1 MAAALAGG
9 IYAERWLRLHE
20 QEYLLW
26 ISILLC
32 AAAIALRLR
41 RHAGALAFALL
52 GTALVGSFFLFH
64 WRHARPPEDIANLVD
79 AGRVDL
85 SEPAR
90 LTGWIAQAT
99 LRRGRD
105 ETYLLRLEE
114 VESLQRIWPASGT
127 IRLRHFILDSFEPR
141 LSLRYGERVSVLAR
155 LRLVRGFLNP
165 GSFDRQGRARRQG
178 VLFYASIKAAEL
190 VERLPDQLG
199 SRQPGSRQPGS
210 RQPGS
215 RWMAAL
221 DGLRRALLDRLDA
234 LFPMPSQ
241 ANGLLRALLFGD
253 RSGLDRRVLEN
264 FRKSGAYHALV
275 VSGLHTAAVAGFL
288 LLLLRLFRLPP
299 LPATLLALAGLA
311 GYVALVGKSVPTQR
325 AAVMIGLYLLARLI
339 YRERAL
345 LNTIAAAA
353 LLLLILHPADLNDA
367 GFQLSFFAVLL
378 IAAIAVPWIEQTSA
392 PYRRAVDDLEN
403 RDRELTLAPRQ
414 AQFRIELRMLHDALR
429 EKVPAWLFLPAVR
442 VAFRFYELVVVS
454 LVIQVG
460 FLLPL
465 SVYFY
470 RASWV
475 GVSANLFLV
484 PLLGLVVPLGLAT
497 MLLAL
502 VSETLAGLL
511 AIPLAALL
519 EMMLAA
525 ARWHAGLALASLRV
539 PPPPPWVSA
548 MFLLATALL
557 AGGLLARRARP
568 AAAGALALA
577 VAAVLITWHPFSP
590 QLPQG
595 EVEIT
600 TLDVAQGDALVVV
613 APPGRVMVVDVG
625 GLVARDTGEI
635 ISNYLWSRGIRR
647 IDVLAL
653 THAHHDH
660 VAGLETV
667 MANFQVTELWLP
679 SIPDLEAYQR
689 LQQRARQRDIP
700 VHTYSRGDTARL
712 GEATIAFLSP
722 GPNYQPARRP
732 HNDDSLVM
740 RLSYGRRAA
749 LLAGDVQQTM
759 EMELLRDNGPLQA
772 DWLKVPHHGS
782 KSSSSLEFLS
792 GVGAPYGVIS
802 VAANSRFGHP
812 HPEALERLRDA
823 RVRLFRTDRDG
834 AVTWATDGNRV
845 RLSTFQWERRRATT
859 DLW

>member
-1 MAAALAGG
+1 MPLAAALAGG
-9 IYAERWLRLHE
+9 IYAERWLRLYE

-26 ISILLC
+26 ASILLC
-32 AAAIALRLR
+32 AAAVALRLQ
-41 RHAGALAFALL
+41 RHTGALAFALL
-52 GTALVGSFFLFH
+52 GTALAGSFFLFH
-64 WRHARPPEDIANLVD
+64 WRHARPPEDIANLVE

-90 LTGWIAQAT
+90 LTGWIAQAA

-105 ETYLLRLEE
+105 EIYLLRLEE
-114 VESLQRIWPASGT
+114 VESLRRVWPASGT
-127 IRLRHFILDSFEPR
+127 IRLRHFLLDPFEPR
-141 LSLRYGERVSVLAR
+141 LDLRYGNRVSLLAR
-155 LRLVRGFLNP
+155 LQPVRGFLNP
-165 GSFDRQGRARRQG
+165 GSFDRQARARREG

-190 VERLPDQLG
+190 VERLPG
-199 SRQPGSRQPGS
+199 QPGS

-221 DGLRRALLDRLDA
+221 HGLRRALLDRLDA

-241 ANGLLRALLFGD
+241 ANGLLRAMLFGD

-275 VSGLHTAAVAGFL
+275 VSGLHTAAVAGFF

-299 LPATLLALAGLA
+299 LPATMLALGGLA
-311 GYVALVGKSVPTQR
+311 CYVGLVARSVPTQR

-353 LLLLILHPADLNDA
+353 LLLLMLHSADLNDA
-367 GFQLSFFAVLL
+367 GFQLSFFAMLL

-392 PYRRAVDDLEN
+392 PYRRAVNDLEN

-442 VAFRFYELVVVS
+442 GAFRFYEFVVVS

-460 FLLPL
+460 LLLPL

-470 RASWV
+470 RASWA
-475 GVSANLFLV
+475 GVSANLLLV

-497 MLLAL
+497 LLLAL

-525 ARWHAGLALASLRV
+525 ARWHAGLFLASLRV

-548 MFLLATALL
+548 MFLLATLLL
-557 AGGLLARRARP
+557 AVGLLARRARP

-577 VAAVLITWHPFSP
+577 VAAVLITWHPFPP
-590 QLPQG
+590 QLPQC

-600 TLDVAQGDALVVV
+600 ALDVAQGDALVLL
-613 APPGRVMVVDVG
+613 APPGLVMVVDVG
-625 GLVARDTGEI
+625 GLPGGELAADTGEI
-635 ISNYLWSRGIRR
+635 VSTYLWSRGIRR

-660 VAGLETV
+660 IAGLETV
-667 MANFQVTELWLP
+667 LANFPVGELWLP

-689 LQQRARQRDIP
+689 LQQRAQQRAIP
-700 VHTYSRGDTARL
+700 VRMYSRGDTARL

-722 GPNYQPARRP
+722 GPDYRPARRP

-749 LLAGDVQQTM
+749 LLTGDVQQTT
-759 EMELLRDNGPLQA
+759 EMELLRDNGPARGPVQA

-792 GVGAPYGVIS
+792 EVSAPYGVIS

-812 HPEALERLRDA
+812 HPEALERLRAA

-845 RLSTFQWERRRATT
+845 RLSTFQRERQRAAT

>member
-1 MAAALAGG
+1 M
-9 IYAERWLRLHE
+9 
-20 QEYLLW
+20 
-26 ISILLC
+26 
-32 AAAIALRLR
+32 
-41 RHAGALAFALL
+41 
-52 GTALVGSFFLFH
+52 
-64 WRHARPPEDIANLVD
+64 
-79 AGRVDL
+79 
-85 SEPAR
+85 
-90 LTGWIAQAT
+90 
-99 LRRGRD
+99 
-105 ETYLLRLEE
+105 
-114 VESLQRIWPASGT
+114 
-127 IRLRHFILDSFEPR
+127 
-141 LSLRYGERVSVLAR
+141 
-155 LRLVRGFLNP
+155 
-165 GSFDRQGRARRQG
+165 
-178 VLFYASIKAAEL
+178 
-190 VERLPDQLG
+190 
-199 SRQPGSRQPGS
+199 
-210 RQPGS
+210 
-215 RWMAAL
+215 
-221 DGLRRALLDRLDA
+221 
-234 LFPMPSQ
+234 
-241 ANGLLRALLFGD
+241 
-253 RSGLDRRVLEN
+253 
-264 FRKSGAYHALV
+264 
-275 VSGLHTAAVAGFL
+275 
-288 LLLLRLFRLPP
+288 
-299 LPATLLALAGLA
+299 
-311 GYVALVGKSVPTQR
+311 
-325 AAVMIGLYLLARLI
+325 
-339 YRERAL
+339 
-345 LNTIAAAA
+345 
-353 LLLLILHPADLNDA
+353 LLLILHPADLNDA

-392 PYRRAVDDLEN
+392 PYRRAADDLEN
-403 RDRELTLAPRQ
+403 RDRDFTLAPPQ

-442 VAFRFYELVVVS
+442 VAFRLYELVVVP

-484 PLLGLVVPLGLAT
+484 PLLGLVVPLGVAAL
-497 MLLAL
+497 LLAL

-548 MFLLATALL
+548 MFLLATA
-557 AGGLLARRARP
+557 
-568 AAAGALALA
+568 
-577 VAAVLITWHPFSP
+577 AVLITWHPFSP

-600 TLDVAQGDALVVV
+600 TLDVAQGDALVVLV
-613 APPGRVMVVDVG
+613 PPERVMVVDVG
-625 GLVARDTGEI
+625 GLPGRQVATDTGEI
-635 ISNYLWSRGIRR
+635 VPAYLWSRGIRR
-647 IDVLAL
+647 IEVLAL

-660 VAGLETV
+660 VAVLETV
-667 MANFQVTELWLP
+667 MTNFQVAELWLP

-689 LQQRARQRDIP
+689 LQQRARQRAIP

-712 GEATIAFLSP
+712 GEATVAFLSP

-759 EMELLRDNGPLQA
+759 EMELLRDGRPLQA

-782 KSSSSLEFLS
+782 KSSNSLEFLS

-823 RVRLFRTDRDG
+823 RVRLFRTDLDG

-845 RLSTFQWERRRATT
+845 RLSTFQWDRRRAAI

>member
-1 MAAALAGG
+1 MPVAAALAGG
-9 IYAERWLRLHE
+9 IYDERWLRLHE

-41 RHAGALAFALL
+41 RPAGALAFGLL

-64 WRHARPPEDIANLVD
+64 WRHDRPPEDIANLVD

-90 LTGWIAQAT
+90 LTGWIAQAR

-127 IRLRHFILDSFEPR
+127 IRLQHFILDSFEPR

-155 LRLVRGFLNP
+155 LRPVRGFLNP

-190 VERLPDQLG
+190 VERLSGQ
-199 SRQPGSRQPGS
+199 R
-210 RQPGS
+210 GS

-221 DGLRRALLDRLDA
+221 EGLRRALLDRLDA
-234 LFPMPSQ
+234 LFPIPSQ

-288 LLLLRLFRLPP
+288 LLLPRLFRLPP

-311 GYVALVGKSVPTQR
+311 CYVALVGRSVPTQR

-378 IAAIAVPWIEQTSA
+378 IAAIAVPLIEQTSA
-392 PYRRAVDDLEN
+392 PYRRAVEDLEN
-403 RDRELTLAPRQ
+403 RDRDLTLAPPQ
-414 AQFRIELRMLHDALR
+414 AQFRIELRMLDDALG

-442 VAFRFYELVVVS
+442 GAFRLYELVVVS

-484 PLLGLVVPLGLAT
+484 PLLGLVVPLGMAT
-497 MLLAL
+497 LLLAL

-519 EMMLAA
+519 GMMLAA

-539 PPPPPWVSA
+539 PPPPLWVSA

-557 AGGLLARRARP
+557 AGSLLARRARP
-568 AAAGALALA
+568 VAAGALALA
-577 VAAVLITWHPFSP
+577 AAAVLITWHPFPP

-600 TLDVAQGDALVVV
+600 TLDVAQGDALVVLV
-613 APPGRVMVVDVG
+613 PPERVMVVDVG
-625 GLVARDTGEI
+625 GLPGRQVATDTGEI
-635 ISNYLWSRGIRR
+635 VSAYLWSRGIRR

-653 THAHHDH
+653 NHAHHDH
-660 VAGLETV
+660 MAGLETV
-667 MANFQVTELWLP
+667 MTNFQVAELWLP
-679 SIPDLEAYQR
+679 SIPELEAYQR
-689 LQQRARQRDIP
+689 LQQRARQRAIP

-712 GEATIAFLSP
+712 GEATVAFLSP

-740 RLSYGRRAA
+740 RLSYGWRAA
-749 LLAGDVQQTM
+749 MLAGDVQQTM
-759 EMELLRDNGPLQA
+759 EMEILRDNGPLQA

-782 KSSSSLEFLS
+782 KSSNSLEFLS
-792 GVGAPYGVIS
+792 KVGAPYGVIS

-845 RLSTFQWERRRATT
+845 RLSTFQWERRRAAI

>member
-1 MAAALAGG
+1 MPVAAALAGG

-26 ISILLC
+26 VSILLC
-32 AAAIALRLR
+32 AAAIALRLQ

-52 GTALVGSFFLFH
+52 GTVLVGSFFLFH
-64 WRHARPPEDIANLVD
+64 WRHARPPEDIVNLVD

-90 LTGWIAQAT
+90 LTGWIAQAA

-105 ETYLLRLEE
+105 EIYLLRMEE

-127 IRLRHFILDSFEPR
+127 IRLQHFILDPFEPR
-141 LSLRYGERVSVLAR
+141 LGLRYGERVSVLAR
-155 LRLVRGFLNP
+155 LRPVRGFLNP
-165 GSFDRQGRARRQG
+165 GSFDRQGRASREG
-178 VLFYASIKAAEL
+178 VLFYASIKASEL
-190 VERLPDQLG
+190 VERLSGQGG
-199 SRQPGSRQPGS
+199 SPQR
-210 RQPGS
+210 GS
-215 RWMAAL
+215 RWMAAF

-241 ANGLLRALLFGD
+241 ANGLLRAVLFGD

-311 GYVALVGKSVPTQR
+311 CYVALVAKSVPTQR

-392 PYRRAVDDLEN
+392 PYRRAVDELEN
-403 RDRELTLAPRQ
+403 RDRELTLAPPQ

-429 EKVPAWLFLPAVR
+429 EKVPPWLFQPAVR
-442 VAFRFYELVVVS
+442 VAFRLYELVVVS

-484 PLLGLVVPLGLAT
+484 PLLGLVVPLGVAT

-511 AIPLAALL
+511 AIPLAALR

-557 AGGLLARRARP
+557 AGGLLARRARA

-577 VAAVLITWHPFSP
+577 AAAVLITWHPFSP

-600 TLDVAQGDALVVV
+600 ALDVAQGDALVVL

-625 GLVARDTGEI
+625 GLQGGELATDTGEI
-635 ISNYLWSRGIRR
+635 ISSYLWSRGIRR

-660 VAGLETV
+660 VGGLETV
-667 MANFQVTELWLP
+667 MANFQVAELWLP

-689 LQQRARQRDIP
+689 LQQRARQRAIP
-700 VHTYSRGDTARL
+700 VHTYRRGDTARL
-712 GEATIAFLSP
+712 GEATVAFLSP

-732 HNDDSLVM
+732 HNNDSLVM
-740 RLSYGRRAA
+740 RFNYGRRAA
-749 LLAGDVQQTM
+749 LLTGDVQQTM
-759 EMELLRDNGPLQA
+759 EMELLRDRGPLQA

-782 KSSSSLEFLS
+782 KSSNSLRFLS

-812 HPEALERLRDA
+812 HPEVLQRLRDA

-845 RLSTFQWERRRATT
+845 RLSTFNWERRRAAI

>member
-1 MAAALAGG
+1 MPVAAALAGG

-26 ISILLC
+26 VSILLC
-32 AAAIALRLR
+32 AAAIALRLQ

-52 GTALVGSFFLFH
+52 GTVLVGSFFLFH

-90 LTGWIAQAT
+90 LTGWIAQTA

-105 ETYLLRLEE
+105 ETYLLRMEE

-127 IRLRHFILDSFEPR
+127 IRLQHFILDPFEPR
-141 LSLRYGERVSVLAR
+141 LGLRYGERVSVLAR
-155 LRLVRGFLNP
+155 LRPVRGFLNP
-165 GSFDRQGRARRQG
+165 GSFDRQGRARREG
-178 VLFYASIKAAEL
+178 VLFYASIKASKL
-190 VERLPDQLG
+190 VERLSGPGG
-199 SRQPGSRQPGS
+199 SRQG
-210 RQPGS
+210 GS

-241 ANGLLRALLFGD
+241 ANGLLRAVLFGD

-311 GYVALVGKSVPTQR
+311 CYVALVAKSVPTQR

-378 IAAIAVPWIEQTSA
+378 IAAIALPWIEQTSA

-403 RDRELTLAPRQ
+403 RDRELTLAPSQ

-429 EKVPAWLFLPAVR
+429 ERVPAWLFLPAVR
-442 VAFRFYELVVVS
+442 GAFRLYELVVVS

-470 RASWV
+470 RASWI

-484 PLLGLVVPLGLAT
+484 PLLGLVVPLGVAT

-502 VSETLAGLL
+502 ISETLAGLL
-511 AIPLAALL
+511 AIPLAALV

-539 PPPPPWVSA
+539 PPPPLWLSVV
-548 MFLLATALL
+548 FLLATALL
-557 AGGLLARRARP
+557 ASSLLARRARP

-577 VAAVLITWHPFSP
+577 AAAVLITWHPFPP

-600 TLDVAQGDALVVV
+600 TLDVAQGDALVVL

-625 GLVARDTGEI
+625 GLPGGELATDTGEI
-635 ISNYLWSRGIRR
+635 VSNYLWSRGIRR

-653 THAHHDH
+653 THAHYDH

-667 MANFQVTELWLP
+667 MANFQVAELWLP
-679 SIPDLEAYQR
+679 SIPDLQAYQR
-689 LQQRARQRDIP
+689 LQQRARQRAIP

-712 GEATIAFLSP
+712 GEATVAFLSP

-732 HNDDSLVM
+732 HNNDSLVM
-740 RLSYGRRAA
+740 RLNYGRRAA
-749 LLAGDVQQTM
+749 LLAGDVQQST
-759 EMELLRDNGPLQA
+759 EMELLRDNGPVRA

-792 GVGAPYGVIS
+792 EVDAPYGVIS

-845 RLSTFQWERRRATT
+845 RLGTFQWERRRAAT

>member
-1 MAAALAGG
+1 MPVAAALAGG

-26 ISILLC
+26 ASILLC
-32 AAAIALRLR
+32 AAAIALRLE
-41 RHAGALAFALL
+41 RHTGALAFALL

-64 WRHARPPEDIANLVD
+64 WRHDRTPEDIASLVD

-85 SEPAR
+85 SEPVR
-90 LTGWIAQAT
+90 LTGWIAQAA

-105 ETYLLRLEE
+105 ETYLLRLEQ
-114 VESLQRIWPASGT
+114 VESLQRVWPASGT
-127 IRLRHFILDSFEPR
+127 IRLQHFLLDPFEPR
-141 LSLRYGERVSVLAR
+141 LDLRYGHRVSLLAR
-155 LRLVRGFLNP
+155 LRPVRGFLNP
-165 GSFDRQGRARRQG
+165 GSFDRQARARREG

-190 VERLPDQLG
+190 VEPLPGL
-199 SRQPGSRQPGS
+199 S
-210 RQPGS
+210 GS

-221 DGLRRALLDRLDA
+221 HSLRRALLDRLDA

-241 ANGLLRALLFGD
+241 ANGLLRAVLFGD
-253 RSGLDRRVLEN
+253 RSGLDRRVLED

-299 LPATLLALAGLA
+299 LPATLLALGGVACYVGL
-311 GYVALVGKSVPTQR
+311 VARSVPTQR

-378 IAAIAVPWIEQTSA
+378 IAAIALPWIEQTSA

-403 RDRELTLAPRQ
+403 RDRELTLAPSQ
-414 AQFRIELRMLHDALR
+414 AQFRIELRMLHGALR

-442 VAFRFYELVVVS
+442 GAFRFYELVVVS

-470 RASWV
+470 RASWA

-497 MLLAL
+497 LLLAL
-502 VSETLAGLL
+502 ASETLAGLL
-511 AIPLAALL
+511 AIPLAALV
-519 EMMLAA
+519 EMMQAA
-525 ARWHAGLALASLRV
+525 ARWHAGLFLGSVRV
-539 PPPPPWVSA
+539 PPPPAWVSA
-548 MFLLATALL
+548 MFLLATASL
-557 AGGLLARRARP
+557 AGGLMARRARL
-568 AAAGALALA
+568 AAAGALTLA
-577 VAAVLITWHPFSP
+577 AAAVLITWHPFPP
-590 QLPQG
+590 QLPQR
-595 EVEIT
+595 ELEIT
-600 TLDVAQGDALVVV
+600 ALDVAQGDALVVL
-613 APPGRVMVVDVG
+613 APPGLVMVVDVG
-625 GLVARDTGEI
+625 GLPGGERAADTGEI
-635 ISNYLWSRGIRR
+635 VSTYLWSRGIRR
-647 IDVLAL
+647 IDVVAL
-653 THAHHDH
+653 THAHYDH
-660 VAGLETV
+660 IAGLEMV
-667 MANFQVTELWLP
+667 LENFPIGELWLP
-679 SIPDLEAYQR
+679 SVPYLEAYER
-689 LQQRARQRDIP
+689 LQQRAQQRAIP
-700 VHTYSRGDTARL
+700 VRMHSRGDTARL
-712 GEATIAFLSP
+712 GEVTVAFLSP

-732 HNDDSLVM
+732 HNNDSLVM

-749 LLAGDVQQTM
+749 LLAGDVGQTM
-759 EMELLRDNGPLQA
+759 EIELLRDNDTVRAPVRA

-792 GVGAPYGVIS
+792 EVHAPYGVIS

-812 HPEALERLRDA
+812 HPEALERLRAA
-823 RVRLFRTDRDG
+823 RVHLFRTDKHG
-834 AVTWATDGNRV
+834 AVTWATDGHRV
-845 RLSTFQWERRRATT
+845 RLGTFQWQRRRVAT

>member
-1 MAAALAGG
+1 MRNPLLPVAAALAGG

-79 AGRVDL
+79 AGRVNL

-90 LTGWIAQAT
+90 LTGWIAQTA

-114 VESLQRIWPASGT
+114 VESLQRMWPASGT
-127 IRLRHFILDSFEPR
+127 IRLRHFILDPFEPR

-155 LRLVRGFLNP
+155 LRPFRGFLNP
-165 GSFDRQGRARRQG
+165 SSFDRQGRARRQG

-190 VERLPDQLG
+190 VERLPGRRG
-199 SRQPGSRQPGS
+199 SRS
-210 RQPGS
+210 
-215 RWMAAL
+215 MAAL
-221 DGLRRALLDRLDA
+221 DGLRRSLLDRLDV

-311 GYVALVGKSVPTQR
+311 CYVALVGRSVPTQR

-378 IAAIAVPWIEQTSA
+378 IAAIAVPLIEQTSA
-392 PYRRAVDDLEN
+392 PYRRAVEDLEN
-403 RDRELTLAPRQ
+403 RDRDLTLAPPQ
-414 AQFRIELRMLHDALR
+414 AQFRIELRMLDDALG
-429 EKVPAWLFLPAVR
+429 EKVPAWLFLPVVR
-442 VAFRFYELVVVS
+442 GAFRLYELVVVS

-475 GVSANLFLV
+475 GVSANVFLV
-484 PLLGLVVPLGLAT
+484 PLLGLVVPLGMAT
-497 MLLAL
+497 LLLAL
-502 VSETLAGLL
+502 VSETVAGLL

-519 EMMLAA
+519 EMMLAV

-577 VAAVLITWHPFSP
+577 AVAVLITWHPFPP

-600 TLDVAQGDALVVV
+600 TLDVAQGDALVVL
-613 APPGRVMVVDVG
+613 APPGRVMLVDVG
-625 GLVARDTGEI
+625 GLPGRRVATDTGEI
-635 ISNYLWSRGIRR
+635 VSAYLCSRGIRR

-689 LQQRARQRDIP
+689 LQQRARQRAIS
-700 VHTYSRGDTARL
+700 VHTYSRGDTTRL
-712 GEATIAFLSP
+712 GEATVAFLSP

-782 KSSSSLEFLS
+782 KSSNSLEFLS

-845 RLSTFQWERRRATT
+845 RLSTFQWERRRAAI